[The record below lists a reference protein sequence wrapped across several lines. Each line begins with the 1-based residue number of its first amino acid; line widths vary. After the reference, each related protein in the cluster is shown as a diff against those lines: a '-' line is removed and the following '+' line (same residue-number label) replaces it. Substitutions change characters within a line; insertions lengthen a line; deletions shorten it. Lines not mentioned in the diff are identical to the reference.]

1 MLGHPVATVEQHEH
15 EKAALELWGHP
26 VVAQTRETVRADW
39 LEKEQPSGAMADCFE
54 WAFEEV
60 MFSAAVW
67 SSNQDPL
74 RPKVTCI
81 TRLEHEIEGMR
92 IPGSRWGI
100 DNPDSIY
107 RVIPISGSERYE
119 IRGRVGAHRMTE
131 NYFTLWDDSMGTEAL
146 FNGHDLVTDSDGSF
160 VISVD
165 ASPAAGRPNHV
176 QSTERAHEFYIRDVM
191 LDWAVDDPNWL
202 EIDRLGGSPSVPPL
216 TLDQQARRTA
226 EYMVKFAE
234 FTQGL
239 SKGMMMGKPN
249 RFHLAYSADKGGAL
263 RNQVYVGGHFLLEDD
278 EAFVIDINDG
288 GARYFTVPISNVW
301 GTTMGIMDRTGSLN
315 KAQSEPNPDGSWTFV
330 LANSD
335 PGVHNWVDPCGLPS
349 GIVTLRMAE
358 FPGQRPRED
367 LAASG
372 RVVKLADLES
382 ALPAGTRE
390 VGAEERATQL
400 ARAGGGVRSPAAGG
414 PAVSRWLITGCS
426 TGIGR
431 AIALAALEAGHS
443 VLVTARQP
451 DSVKDLVDAYPGT
464 AASSAL
470 DVTDRAQIEKA
481 VAHADTAF
489 GGVDVLVNN
498 AGYGYLSA
506 VEEGD
511 DAEVRALF
519 DTNFFGALD
528 MIKAVLPGMR
538 TRGVGH
544 IVNVSSM
551 TGIVTNPP
559 NTYYSCTKHA
569 LEALTEGLAKEVAPF
584 GIKVTA
590 IEPGAFRT
598 DYITRSMHRAED
610 MTEYAEISERKE
622 VIAAFGEYLP
632 GDPAKLAAAVL
643 EIVGLDDPPLR
654 LLLGR
659 DALHAF
665 NEKMET
671 WTASVRT
678 WEQLSTAMEFD

>member
-1 MLGHPVATVEQHEH
+1 MCETAPVLEHPVATTEQHEH
-15 EKAALELWGHP
+15 EKAALDLWDHP
-26 VVAQTRETVRADW
+26 VVAQARETVRTDW
-39 LEKEQPSGAMADCFE
+39 LEKEQPSDDMADCFE

-60 MFSAAVW
+60 MFSATVW

-81 TRLEHEIEGMR
+81 TRLEHEIGGVR
-92 IPGSRWGI
+92 ISGSRWGI

-119 IRGRVGAHRMTE
+119 IRGRVGANRLTE

-146 FNGHDLVTDSDGSF
+146 LNGHDLVTDSDGSF

-165 ASPAAGRPNHV
+165 ASPAAGRSNHV
-176 QSTERAHEFYIRDVM
+176 QSTEKAHEFYIRDVM

-202 EIDRLGGSPSVPPL
+202 EIHRLGGSPSAPPL
-216 TLDQQARRTA
+216 TLDQQAQRTA

-263 RNQVYVGGHFLLEDD
+263 RNQVYVGGHFLLADD

-315 KAQSEPNPDGSWTFV
+315 KAQSEPNPDGTWTFV

-335 PGVHNWVDPCGLPS
+335 PRVHNWVDPCGLSS

-390 VGAEERATQL
+390 VSAEERATQL
-400 ARAGGGVRSPAAGG
+400 AQRA
-414 PAVSRWLITGCS
+414 
-426 TGIGR
+426 
-431 AIALAALEAGHS
+431 EAY
-443 VLVTARQP
+443 ARRLP
-451 DSVKDLVDAYPGT
+451 
-464 AASSAL
+464 
-470 DVTDRAQIEKA
+470 
-481 VAHADTAF
+481 
-489 GGVDVLVNN
+489 
-498 AGYGYLSA
+498 
-506 VEEGD
+506 
-511 DAEVRALF
+511 EVR
-519 DTNFFGALD
+519 
-528 MIKAVLPGMR
+528 R
-538 TRGVGH
+538 
-544 IVNVSSM
+544 
-551 TGIVTNPP
+551 
-559 NTYYSCTKHA
+559 
-569 LEALTEGLAKEVAPF
+569 
-584 GIKVTA
+584 
-590 IEPGAFRT
+590 
-598 DYITRSMHRAED
+598 
-610 MTEYAEISERKE
+610 
-622 VIAAFGEYLP
+622 
-632 GDPAKLAAAVL
+632 
-643 EIVGLDDPPLR
+643 
-654 LLLGR
+654 
-659 DALHAF
+659 
-665 NEKMET
+665 
-671 WTASVRT
+671 
-678 WEQLSTAMEFD
+678 